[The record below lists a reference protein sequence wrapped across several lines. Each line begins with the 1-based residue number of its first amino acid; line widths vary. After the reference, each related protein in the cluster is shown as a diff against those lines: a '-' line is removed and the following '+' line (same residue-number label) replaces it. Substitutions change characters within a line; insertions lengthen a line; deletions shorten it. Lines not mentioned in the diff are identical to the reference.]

1 MASTVAAP
9 LERALGSIAGVSAMT
24 SSSNQGATRVQL
36 QFDLDRD
43 INEAARDVQAAINA
57 ARAELPAGMPG
68 NPSYR
73 KINPSQAPIIAL
85 ALSSPTRP
93 AGQLYDLGAT
103 VLAQKFAA
111 RRASTGQ
118 SQRTGPLWRGAG

>member
-1 MASTVAAP
+1 
-9 LERALGSIAGVSAMT
+9 MT

-43 INEAARDVQAAINA
+43 INAAARDVQAAINA
-57 ARAELPAGMPG
+57 ARAALPAGMPG

-73 KINPSQAPIIAL
+73 KINPSQAPIMAL

-103 VLAQKFAA
+103 FAA

>member
-24 SSSNQGATRVQL
+24 SPSNQGATRVQL

-57 ARAELPAGMPG
+57 ARAERPSWRWRSAPLPA
-68 NPSYR
+68 
-73 KINPSQAPIIAL
+73 
-85 ALSSPTRP
+85 RP
-93 AGQLYDLGAT
+93 AS
-103 VLAQKFAA
+103 
-111 RRASTGQ
+111 STI
-118 SQRTGPLWRGAG
+118 